1 MRRSNCRRGWGGVS
15 DRRLGLVFA
24 GGGNRAFYQLGLM
37 RVWDDLWPRVGA
49 VAACSAGACVV
60 AMLLSGRA
68 EATADFWKRR
78 RAHVRRNINWLHP
91 LVGRPL
97 APHGP
102 IYRDTLNFCLA
113 DGGFERIR
121 AQPFPLLV
129 LTAQLPRRLSPTAA
143 TVLGLATYNLEK
155 RFKRGLVHP
164 AWGRRLGFRPA
175 AFDMRAC
182 ATAEDLTALILAS
195 SATPPFTPLGR
206 FADRTLL
213 DGGLVDNVPAF
224 LLDDAPAVARQVVLL
239 SRPYPAEVV
248 GRQGRR
254 LYVAPLT
261 PPPVSRW
268 DYTRP
273 ELVEA
278 TIAQGEHEARLHRPA
293 LDALLAELPLSA
305 TFGGS

>member
-1 MRRSNCRRGWGGVS
+1 MP

-37 RVWDDLWPRVGA
+37 QVWTDVWARTAA
-49 VAACSAGACVV
+49 VAMCSAGACVV

-68 EATADFWKRR
+68 EATADFWKQR

-91 LVGRPL
+91 LVGKPL
-97 APHGP
+97 APHAP

-113 DGGFERIR
+113 EGGFERLR

-129 LTAQLPRRLSPTAA
+129 LTSRLPAGLPPKAA
-143 TVLGLATYNLEK
+143 TLVGLLAYNLEK
-155 RFKRGLVHP
+155 KLKPGLVHP
-164 AWGRRLGFRPA
+164 TWGQRLGFRPA
-175 AFDMRAC
+175 IFDLRQC
-182 ATAEDLTALILAS
+182 PTAAAATALILAS

-206 FADRTLL
+206 VDGQVLL

-224 LLDDAPAVARQVVLL
+224 VLDDRPDVARQVVMM
-239 SRPYPAEVV
+239 SRPYPPQVV

-254 LYVAPLT
+254 LYIAPLT

-273 ELVEA
+273 DLVEA
-278 TIAQGEHEARLHRPA
+278 TIEQGRREAALHRAA
-293 LDALLAELPLSA
+293 LEAFLAELS
-305 TFGGS
+305 

>member
-1 MRRSNCRRGWGGVS
+1 MRRRSFRLSSSGMPERGRG
-15 DRRLGLVFA
+15 LGLVFA

-37 RVWDDLWPRVGA
+37 RAWDDLWSRASA

-78 RAHVRRNINWLHP
+78 RAHVTRNINWLHP
-91 LVGRPL
+91 LVGKPL
-97 APHGP
+97 APHAP
-102 IYRDTLNFCLA
+102 IYRDTVNFCLA

-121 AQPFPLLV
+121 SQPFPLLV
-129 LTAQLPRRLSPTAA
+129 LTSRLPRGLPPAA
-143 TVLGLATYNLEK
+143 AAVLGLATYSLEK
-155 RFKRGLVHP
+155 QFKRGLTHP
-164 AWGRRLGFRPA
+164 TWGRQLGFRPA
-175 AFDMRAC
+175 AFDMRDC
-182 ATAEDLTALILAS
+182 ATAEDLATLILAS

-206 FADRTLL
+206 VAGQTVL

-224 LLDDAPAVARQVVLL
+224 LLDDLPGVTRQAVLM
-239 SRPYPAEVV
+239 SRPYPAEIV

-273 ELVEA
+273 DLVEA
-278 TIAQGEHEARLHRPA
+278 TIAQGEREASLHRPA
-293 LDALLAELPLSA
+293 LDALLDELC
-305 TFGGS
+305 

>member
-1 MRRSNCRRGWGGVS
+1 MVE
-15 DRRLGLVFA
+15 RRLGLVFA

-37 RVWDDLWPRVGA
+37 QSWADLWPRVRA

-68 EATADFWKRR
+68 TETAAFWKRR
-78 RAHVRRNINWLHP
+78 RAHVTRNINWFHP

-97 APHGP
+97 APHAP
-102 IYRDTLNFCLA
+102 IYRDTLDFCLA

-129 LTAQLPRRLSPTAA
+129 LTARLPPGVPPAA
-143 TVLGLATYNLEK
+143 AVVLGLTAYNLEK
-155 RFKRGLVHP
+155 QFKRGLVHP
-164 AWGRRLGFRPA
+164 MWGRRLGFRPA
-175 AFDMRAC
+175 VFDMRDC
-182 ATAEDLTALILAS
+182 ATAADLTALILAS

-206 FADRTLL
+206 VDGQTLL
-213 DGGLVDNVPAF
+213 DGGLVDNIPAF
-224 LLDDAPAVARQVVLL
+224 LLDDISDVQRQVVLM
-239 SRPYPAEVV
+239 SRTYPAEIT
-248 GRQGRR
+248 GRQRQR

-273 ELVEA
+273 DLVEA
-278 TIAQGEHEARLHRPA
+278 TIAQGAREAVAHRPA
-293 LDALLAELPLSA
+293 LDALLDEL
-305 TFGGS
+305 

>member
-1 MRRSNCRRGWGGVS
+1 MRRRNFRLNSYAMPE
-15 DRRLGLVFA
+15 RRLGLVFA

-37 RVWDDLWPRVGA
+37 QAWDDLWSRASA

-60 AMLLSGRA
+60 AMALSGRA
-68 EATADFWKRR
+68 AATADFWKRR
-78 RAHVRRNINWLHP
+78 RAGVTRNINWWHP
-91 LVGRPL
+91 LVGKPL
-97 APHGP
+97 TPHAP
-102 IYRDTLNFCLA
+102 IYRDTVRFCLA

-129 LTAQLPRRLSPTAA
+129 LTSQLPRGLPPVAA
-143 TVLGLATYNLEK
+143 TILGLTAYNLEK
-155 RFKRGLVHP
+155 RLKRGLTHP

-175 AFDMRAC
+175 AFDMREC
-182 ATAEDLTALILAS
+182 ATADELTALILAS

-206 FADRTLL
+206 IANQALL

-224 LLDDAPAVARQVVLL
+224 LLDDCPDVARQAVLM
-239 SRPYPAEVV
+239 SRPYPAEVI

-254 LYVAPLT
+254 LYVAPLA

-273 ELVEA
+273 DLVEA
-278 TIAQGEHEARLHRPA
+278 TIAQGEREARLHRPA
-293 LDALLAELPLSA
+293 LDALLAEL
-305 TFGGS
+305 